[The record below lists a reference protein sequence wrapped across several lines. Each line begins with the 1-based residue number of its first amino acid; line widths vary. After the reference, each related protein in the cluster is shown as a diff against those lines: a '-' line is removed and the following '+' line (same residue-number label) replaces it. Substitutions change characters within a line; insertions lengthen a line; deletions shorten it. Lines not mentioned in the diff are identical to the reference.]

1 MKEYIYDMIDLRN
14 SLDKE
19 WDKLTDIVK
28 KEIWQY

>member
-14 SLDKE
+14 ALDKE
-19 WDKLTDIVK
+19 WDTLTDIVK